1 MAQDKGKMIPI
12 KRDLMFSCVMRNEK
26 ACKELLELIFPDK
39 KVERI
44 RYIGGPKLNPKSKD
58 FELEIQKYLQFNP
71 LGKTI
76 RLDVYFKDSD
86 TVYNVEMQGP
96 TAKEALPLRA
106 RMYSSLIDAN
116 ILERSMD
123 YEKLIDS
130 YVIFICTF
138 DPFDRDKCIYKF
150 QSICEDEK
158 DLCEG
163 NRRYN
168 IYLNTTGTKDNISFD
183 LKEMFRYI
191 NGGESTIG
199 METESRIVKTLDKY
213 VQEYNANDTWRRG
226 YMTFELLMQDNYK
239 HGKAE
244 GLAEGKAQGL
254 AEGLAEAETKAKERE
269 IQSVKNFYAQGLSV
283 EAIAKGLNLSK
294 TEVQT
299 IISAI

>member
-44 RYIGGPKLNPKSKD
+44 RYIGGPKLNPKSKN

-96 TAKEALPLRA
+96 TSKEALPLRA

-138 DPFDRDKCIYKF
+138 DPFDRDKCIYRF
-150 QSICEDEK
+150 RSICEEER
-158 DLCEG
+158 DLSEG

-168 IYLNTTGTKDNISFD
+168 IYLNTIGTKDNISFD

-244 GLAEGKAQGL
+244 GI
-254 AEGLAEAETKAKERE
+254 AEAEEKAKEE
-269 IQSVKNFYAQGLSV
+269 KVQSVKTMYADHVSV
-283 EAIAKGLNLSK
+283 DKIAKYVSLTE
-294 TEVQT
+294 TEVQG
-299 IISAI
+299 ILSAK